1 MLWEPLR
8 RVSGSYDKLQEGGR
22 IYSVRGKDVPGR
34 GNSLSESVE
43 SQKEQVIL
51 GKMNSEI

>member
-1 MLWEPLR
+1 M
-8 RVSGSYDKLQEGGR
+8 SGSYDKLQEGGR